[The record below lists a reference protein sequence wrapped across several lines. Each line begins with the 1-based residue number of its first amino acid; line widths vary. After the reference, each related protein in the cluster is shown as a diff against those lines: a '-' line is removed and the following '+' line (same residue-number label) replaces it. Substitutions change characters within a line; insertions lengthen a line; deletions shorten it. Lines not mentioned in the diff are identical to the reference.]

1 MRILYLHLGEDWIR
15 GSERCLLDLL
25 DGLDRQRFESAVW
38 CTAATLAREVRARGL
53 DCTHFELPGSHV
65 LSGLLGD
72 PAIRASVGATIER
85 FRPEVVHVNTSSL
98 LKSALPRCWT
108 RRIPTVVHLHII
120 PTAYERH
127 WQLLHQATIAVGP
140 SRAAV
145 AGLAEDGVPPQRLR
159 VIYNG
164 VSRAKAESM
173 VQRTRRYT
181 GTDALRTVTVGSLIP
196 RKGMDV
202 VIRGVAELSRRGVPV
217 TLRMLGDGPDAGE
230 LRRLAER
237 EAPGVAIEFLGERQ
251 DVGAVLGDSDVF
263 VSAARAEA
271 FPLTLIEAAFA
282 GLPVVASD
290 IPPHHESIVAG
301 STGRLFRLDSPEALA
316 DVLGQLAARP
326 AELEALGENGRQRA
340 LREFLIDRYVREFA
354 ALYESTGRELRAP
367 RWPNWPPSYWQWLR
381 QAAAKRLGRGG

>member
-25 DGLDRQRFESAVW
+25 DGLDRQRFDSAVW
-38 CTAATLAREVRARGL
+38 CTAATLATEVRARGI
-53 DCTHFELPGSHV
+53 DCTHFELPESHV
-65 LSGLLGD
+65 RSGLLGD
-72 PAIRASVGATIER
+72 AAVRESVGAAIER

-98 LKSALPRCWT
+98 LKSALPRCWA
-108 RRIPTVVHLHII
+108 RRIPTLVHLHII
-120 PTAYERH
+120 PTDYARH
-127 WQLLHQATIAVGP
+127 WELLHQATIAVGP

-145 AGLAEDGVPPQRLR
+145 AGLAEDGVPAHRLR

-164 VSRAKAESM
+164 VSRAKVESM
-173 VQRTRRYT
+173 VERTRRYT
-181 GTDALRTVTVGSLIP
+181 GADALRAVTVGSLIS

-217 TLRMLGDGPDAGE
+217 VLRVLGDGPDAGE
-230 LRRLAER
+230 LRRLAES

-251 DVGAVLGDSDVF
+251 DVGVVLGDSDVF

-290 IPPHHESIVAG
+290 IPPHQESIVVG
-301 STGRLFRLDSPEALA
+301 STGRLFRLDSPESLA
-316 DVLGQLAARP
+316 DLLGQLAAHP

-354 ALYESTGRELRAP
+354 TLYEGLAHEHRAP
-367 RWPNWPPSYWQWLR
+367 VWPHWPPSYWQWLR
-381 QAAAKRLGRGG
+381 QAAAKRFGRGA